1 MAFKNKKSEKKF
13 GSNKCENA
21 ENKENCFPMLLLK
34 KQKVHYHIITS
45 DSKLTIVVFQDLSM
59 DKMIT

>member
-1 MAFKNKKSEKKF
+1 MAFKNKNSEKKI

-34 KQKVHYHIITS
+34 KTKSAPSYYH
-45 DSKLTIVVFQDLSM
+45 F
-59 DKMIT
+59 